1 METQLPNQRSVIE
14 YRHCNF
20 VGRRGRVGVKLL
32 HPCITYVHTPAHTST
47 HTQASETL
55 LFGDEVDQP
64 VFYDC
69 LSGSIL
75 SEGPGKAPEDLITHH
90 SRGQQE
96 AEGCSLASP
105 LLFLLLRHRSW
116 YLTSYYAGH
125 YFTPGWRR
133 RQIRW
138 SKGVPGWRKSPVAET
153 PRL

>member
-1 METQLPNQRSVIE
+1 MEMQLPNQRSVIE

-20 VGRRGRVGVKLL
+20 VGRRGPVGVKLP
-32 HPCITYVHTPAHTST
+32 HPCITYIHTPAHTNT
-47 HTQASETL
+47 HTQACVFSA
-55 LFGDEVDQP
+55 EVDRP
-64 VFYDC
+64 AFYEC

-75 SEGPGKAPEDLITHH
+75 SKRPGMAHEDLITHD

-105 LLFLLLRHRSW
+105 LLFLLLCHRSW

-138 SKGVPGWRKSPVAET
+138 SKEVPGWRN
-153 PRL
+153 